1 MKKTLLSIIAASTV
15 AVSAFGQCTPDPQ
28 YANSDFG
35 LFPDTIPFVQA
46 CPGCMEFGADSRFVD
61 FKTFTDT
68 TVGGIP
74 IVGEVTIY
82 IDAFRVNSVEGI
94 PAGLTYG
101 TDVESGATAESPYGI
116 WYNNGT
122 LNVSGGNP
130 ANYTFQDATQ
140 GCLYINGSEQAWI
153 DALNGGPNN
162 DGIYPITVYV
172 DARVGGTL
180 PTADIVVPPNSWL
193 STVDT
198 SIGGGEFVIDD
209 YFLEVISGSVGIRS
223 GYAEELTILENYPN
237 PFSGVTS
244 IRFNSEEAQTV
255 KFSVYSI
262 LGEEVFTRTVSANY
276 GPNKF
281 DFDGSALPSGMY
293 IYSLSNGKSMTTRKM
308 TIK

>member
-1 MKKTLLSIIAASTV
+1 MKKTILSIFAASTV

-46 CPGCMEFGADSRFVD
+46 CAGCGASTRIVD

-82 IDAFRVNSVEGI
+82 IDAFKVNSVEGL

-101 TDVESGATAESPYGI
+101 TDVESGSTPEAPYGI
-116 WYNNGT
+116 WYNEGT
-122 LNVSGGNP
+122 LDEDANP
-130 ANYTFQDATQ
+130 PMFQTATQ

-153 DALNGGPNN
+153 DMLNGGPNN

-180 PTADIVVPPNSWL
+180 PDASIIVGDGAWL

-198 SIGGGEFVIDD
+198 AIGGGEFVVDD
-209 YFLEVISGSVGIRS
+209 YFLEVVPGNVGIRS
-223 GYAEELTILENYPN
+223 GYANELTILENYPN

-244 IRFNSEEAQTV
+244 IRFNSEEAKPLQ
-255 KFSVYSI
+255 FAVYSI
-262 LGEEVFTRTVSANY
+262 IGEEVFSRTVSANY

-281 DFDGSALPSGMY
+281 DFDGSSLPSGMY
-293 IYSLSNGKSMTTRKM
+293 IYSLSDGKSISTRKM